1 MEVNMLRELVNDEV
15 LIDLG
20 SVTTE
25 TKGIGQKNVDSFGQP
40 LDQAGISDD

>member
-1 MEVNMLRELVNDEV
+1 MMQQNEERQVG

-25 TKGIGQKNVDSFGQP
+25 TKGDP
-40 LDQAGISDD
+40 LAPPIDTVGLGFDQVGISDD